1 MELRK
6 KRGAILP
13 IFALLCVAVP
23 TAGAKPPP
31 SDIPAAVL
39 RYDFSANGAGH
50 VVRDSS
56 RMHNDGMFAGR
67 PEFVD
72 GLGKKGQA
80 VRFDGRDDCIR
91 VPRSASLEPDAVT
104 VAVWIRI
111 GAGANANE
119 PGAIVFKRNTSY
131 HDNED
136 YCLELFPDHTL
147 HANFSSPRGGHRF
160 VVSSV
165 ALAPDLWH
173 HAAMVL
179 GPQGAWLYLDGVP
192 VGGNSLPCSLDHCP
206 GADLLFG
213 FRDHAALPLSRY
225 GEFDLAEVCIWPEAL
240 DGETIARL
248 YRKEARFPGVAR
260 PECNQPPAVPS
271 SRTVGPS
278 RIFPAWRDPA
288 AAAAP
293 DGERILAELRE
304 LVLQGRRDRA
314 ASPEYLDALQR
325 LVERHSAGAGR
336 GVGAGR

>member
-1 MELRK
+1 MRK
-6 KRGAILP
+6 NAVLP
-13 IFALLCVAVP
+13 FWVLLCVAVLP
-23 TAGAKPPP
+23 VGAKPPVAAVP
-31 SDIPAAVL
+31 IPAPVL
-39 RYDFSANGAGH
+39 HYDFSGRADGH
-50 VVRDSS
+50 FVRDSGG
-56 RMHNDGMFAGR
+56 MHNDGRILGA

-72 GLGKKGQA
+72 GVGKKGRA
-80 VRFDGRDDCIR
+80 LRLDGCDECIR

-104 VAVWIRI
+104 VAVWIRTR
-111 GAGANANE
+111 AGTNAEE

-160 VVSSV
+160 AISSV

-179 GPQGAWLYLDGVP
+179 GPQGAWLYVDGVP
-192 VGGNSLPCSLDHCP
+192 VGGNAVPCTLDHCA
-206 GADLLFG
+206 GADLLIG

-225 GEFDLAEVCIWPEAL
+225 GEFDLADVRIWPEAL
-240 DGETIARL
+240 DGNQIAAL
-248 YRKEARFPGVAR
+248 YREKARFPGVAR
-260 PECNQPPAVPS
+260 PECNVPPAVPS

-278 RIFPAWRDPA
+278 RIFPAWQNPS
-288 AAAAP
+288 P
-293 DGERILAELRE
+293 DGAKILAELRE

-325 LVERHSAGAGR
+325 LIERHSTDGYRGPDTGR
-336 GVGAGR
+336 